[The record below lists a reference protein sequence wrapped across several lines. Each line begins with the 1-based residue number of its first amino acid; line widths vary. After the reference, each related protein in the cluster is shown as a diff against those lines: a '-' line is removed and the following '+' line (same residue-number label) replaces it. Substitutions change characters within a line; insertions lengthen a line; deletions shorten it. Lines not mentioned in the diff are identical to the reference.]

1 MQRLVRRRAGDHD
14 RVGHTAS
21 QRAAGAVSAQSAFI
35 PCRSGCA
42 CYDNV
47 GLEGI
52 AHDLRPLHQEVTAC
66 LVQTV
71 YAARDALLAAYAYRQ
86 LRAWHE
92 AVVDPALET
101 RICEVQ
107 TPSTQLCNLM
117 ASADCRDSTLCC
129 CFSFARW
136 GGVAAPPLPRSDHDD
151 MSVGRV
157 LSVLL

>member
-1 MQRLVRRRAGDHD
+1 M
-14 RVGHTAS
+14 
-21 QRAAGAVSAQSAFI
+21 
-35 PCRSGCA
+35 
-42 CYDNV
+42 

-52 AHDLRPLHQEVTAC
+52 AHDLRPLHQEVMAC

-71 YAARDALLAAYAYRQ
+71 YAARDALLTAYAYRQ

-129 CFSFARW
+129 CFSHLLSQ
-136 GGVAAPPLPRSDHDD
+136 GGAELQHHLCPGHDHDD
-151 MSVGRV
+151 MSMGRV